1 LRQRKADSRSRLVQA
16 AMKVTYRY
24 GYDTAA
30 LADIA
35 KEAKVPLGNVYYYFK
50 TKDEIG
56 EAIVEQRISRLRAL
70 LQEFDKLN
78 SPRERLCGFV
88 QLKIDNREE
97 LARSGCPAGTL
108 SSELKK
114 HGGAVASKVSGLF
127 AEALNWMEAQFQ
139 ALGKGAESRSLAV
152 HLLSGTQ
159 GVSLLAHVFDD
170 SEMIRTEAARL
181 KEWIRSL

>member
-1 LRQRKADSRSRLVQA
+1 MPKGKADSRFRLVQA

-50 TKDEIG
+50 TKDDIG

-70 LQEFDKLN
+70 LQELDKLD

-114 HGGAVASKVSGLF
+114 HGGAVASKVTGLF
-127 AEALNWMEAQFQ
+127 AEALDWMEVQFR
-139 ALGKGAESRSLAV
+139 ALGKGAESRGLAV

-170 SEMIRTEAARL
+170 AGMITMEATRL
-181 KEWIRSL
+181 KEWIQSV

>member
-1 LRQRKADSRSRLVQA
+1 MPKRKADNRSRLLHA
-16 AMKVTYRY
+16 AMRVTYRY
-24 GYDTAA
+24 GYDTAS

-56 EAIVEQRISRLRAL
+56 GAIVDQRIARLKGL
-70 LQEFDKLN
+70 LQDLDQLD
-78 SPRERLCGFV
+78 SPKERLCGFV

-127 AEALNWMEAQFQ
+127 AEALSWIEEQFR
-139 ALGKGAESRSLAV
+139 ALGKGSESRRLAV

-170 SEMIRTEAARL
+170 AEMITMEAASL